1 MKYQRIFTA
10 NEGDPSV
17 DNAGPD
23 AIEQD
28 LDNLYINSKEL
39 SDRADGLQ
47 SSVDNIVAG
56 GTIPLDHSSAQ
67 TIYGLG
73 TTAKHG
79 HVKVIDALTSS
90 EYADGEVLSARQ
102 GKVLYDGK
110 APSNHAKNDDTYGLG
125 TETNYG
131 HIALA
136 NNLSVANYQHG
147 LALSANQGK
156 VLNDKIESAIINSA
170 IIVSN
175 GIIFDGITVTPIG
188 TYPKIIPLGK
198 APNKKI
204 RLFFIE
210 SLSGEYA
217 NTYGEILINISTGM
231 AMVHLGNKVRYL
243 STSTTPFFKFGE
255 SGSLY
260 WGIKSMSISGSN
272 LNITFNNDINNEY
285 KVMFKY
291 MIEVI

>member
-1 MKYQRIFTA
+1 MKYERIFTA

-110 APSNHAKNDDTYGLG
+110 APSNHAK
-125 TETNYG
+125 
-131 HIALA
+131 
-136 NNLSVANYQHG
+136 
-147 LALSANQGK
+147 K
-156 VLNDKIESAIINSA
+156 
-170 IIVSN
+170 
-175 GIIFDGITVTPIG
+175 
-188 TYPKIIPLGK
+188 
-198 APNKKI
+198 
-204 RLFFIE
+204 
-210 SLSGEYA
+210 
-217 NTYGEILINISTGM
+217 
-231 AMVHLGNKVRYL
+231 
-243 STSTTPFFKFGE
+243 
-255 SGSLY
+255 
-260 WGIKSMSISGSN
+260 
-272 LNITFNNDINNEY
+272 
-285 KVMFKY
+285 
-291 MIEVI
+291 